1 MGVRNSLIIAAIATL
16 LSVNIAQAEQKKKP
30 QFPSVD
36 IPLIGNSSRKAPRD
50 GSVDIPLIGTSSRKA
65 PREEFM
71 QIGGNPGNPWDS
83 QNKCYIGRPPQHY
96 ECPPGTRLIDLDPSA
111 EICWRCEIPTD

>member
-16 LSVNIAQAEQKKKP
+16 LSVNIAQAEQQKKP

-36 IPLIGNSSRKAPRD
+36 IPLIGNSSRKAPRE
-50 GSVDIPLIGTSSRKA
+50 G
-65 PREEFM
+65 FM
-71 QIGGNPGNPWDS
+71 QIGGNPGNPWDF

-96 ECPPGTRLIDLDPSA
+96 ECPPGTRLIDLDPSP